1 MSIFSKEAAEWESS
15 GYGCILYTPASHP
28 GLFAAACPWI
38 NGADFRNLALEYPNT
53 VPILVLVRDTV
64 GGKVVI
70 DKNGMP
76 RIHYT
81 LGKRDRQTMVKGMV
95 LGLQTL
101 AAAGA
106 SAVMTLSK
114 GINSRFY
121 TGSSFRESAL
131 PINIDDPK
139 FQAYLKNISRVGVQD
154 LQMPTFSAHQ
164 MGTVRMGK
172 QYSTMPI
179 LSLNFMKRS
188 FEFSDFLCRERLVL
202 FGSEFPGR
210 MLVGARPLLR
220 RWIGLPDI
228 IRSKSNGDY

>member
-15 GYGCILYTPASHP
+15 GYGCMLYTPASHP
-28 GLFAAACPWI
+28 GLFAAACPWL

-53 VPILVLVRDTV
+53 VPILILVRDTV

-106 SAVMTLSK
+106 SAVMTLSN

-121 TGSSFRESAL
+121 TGSSFQDSTL
-131 PINIDDPK
+131 PINKDDPK
-139 FQAYLKNISRVGVQD
+139 FQAYLKSISRVGIQD

-172 QYSTMPI
+172 QYSIMPI
-179 LSLNFMKRS
+179 IVMIFMKKI
-188 FEFSDFLCRERLVL
+188 L
-202 FGSEFPGR
+202 
-210 MLVGARPLLR
+210 
-220 RWIGLPDI
+220 
-228 IRSKSNGDY
+228 